1 MPDWSLLGVREYL
14 LLAAGLVAIYLLLLV
29 IRLRRPSA
37 GKTKSAA
44 PARQW
49 STPEL
54 SPLAVEPTTVLEQE
68 IPDSAFS
75 RQLAQSAMGLE
86 LQRLQREMVQ
96 LRADF
101 QRLNDEVRQLKAT
114 HNVSPVY
121 SEAMSLAERGE
132 LPAGIA
138 ARCGISIGEA
148 ELVAALARGDFGAT
162 VDGELDNRQHEAGS

>member
-1 MPDWSLLGVREYL
+1 MPDWSLLGLREFL
-14 LLAAGLVAIYLLLLV
+14 LLLAGLVAIYLLLLV
-29 IRLRRPSA
+29 VRLRRPAA
-37 GKTKSAA
+37 GERKSAA
-44 PARQW
+44 PVGEW
-49 STPEL
+49 SAPAL
-54 SPLAVEPTTVLEQE
+54 SSEAVEPATVLEQE
-68 IPDSAFS
+68 IPDTAFAQ
-75 RQLAQSAMGLE
+75 QLAQSAMGLE

-101 QRLNDEVRQLKAT
+101 QHLSDEVRQIKAT

-148 ELVAALARGDFGAT
+148 ELVAALARGEFGAT
-162 VDGELDNRQHEAGS
+162 VDGEIDGRQREAGN